1 MNTRWADSIRIA
13 DGDVELSVRELRR
26 IYAFT
31 AEKCRGIITYITTK
45 SPQGGSLADDAF
57 EAFIRAEVFRVF
69 ESMLGSSLK
78 SLKDNAESTLDAQ
91 LPETLGEL
99 RGRMSDRE
107 VLEHIHAI
115 DRDTIDD
122 AQLKFLDEALLGV
135 AHEVLEFAEQVVNE
149 RPQVGK
155 GKV

>member
-1 MNTRWADSIRIA
+1 MPTVWTDSVRIA
-13 DGDVELSVRELRR
+13 DGEHEFSVRELRR
-26 IYAFT
+26 INNFT
-31 AEKCRGIITYITTK
+31 ADKCRQIIEHITTEA
-45 SPQGGSLADDAF
+45 PQGGSLANDAF

-91 LPETLGEL
+91 LPQTLGEL
-99 RGRMSDRE
+99 RGRMSDKE

-115 DRDTIDD
+115 DRDTMDD

-135 AHEVLEFAEQVVNE
+135 AHEVLEFAEQVVRE
-149 RPQVGK
+149 RDQPAK
-155 GKV
+155 GR